1 MRTQKSELGSELT
14 NPGGPNLGCVSTP
27 DVRSARLRPG
37 VLIAW
42 LLAVFTLVGAW
53 SVPGRAQALRQPAPA
68 AADAQLY
75 DLQRDEQRGGHTLA
89 RHVGR
94 TDQQLADRLRQEP
107 NISAASTWADELTA
121 RRAVWQ
127 AVQDNQARIQAW
139 ASRQGNRPNLVLN
152 YVRRAG
158 APLGRSLRRGQ
169 RVSQPCDRALI
180 VLRWQDRERRWI
192 VLTSYPETRR

>member
-1 MRTQKSELGSELT
+1 MNFRGLNYIVKRTGT
-14 NPGGPNLGCVSTP
+14 AVAPV
-27 DVRSARLRPG
+27 VR
-37 VLIAW
+37 W
-42 LLAVFTLVGAW
+42 LLVLLALVGVWTPA
-53 SVPGRAQALRQPAPA
+53 GQAQALRQSAPA
-68 AADAQLY
+68 IADAQLY

-89 RHVGR
+89 RHIAR
-94 TDQQLADRLRQEP
+94 TDQQLDDRLRQEP

-127 AVQDNQARIQAW
+127 AVQDNQARIQSW

-152 YVRRAG
+152 YVQRAG